1 MELGVGKQKSTIDKR
16 VDIIKKEGD
25 REIKRVM
32 KSSSRGGWD

>member
-1 MELGVGKQKSTIDKR
+1 MGKQKSIVDKR
-16 VDIIKKEGD
+16 DDIMKKEGD